1 MPNGNTAML
10 WMLLLSVYLKHCGH
24 LLVLLCNVD
33 AVHFRAH
40 VGCSFHRELSLSLL
54 KERGRKGGRGEGE
67 GGRKGGRGEGGR
79 ERKEGREG
87 RGREREK
94 GTIKQT
100 KNLRSSHQFHV
111 NHLLHEPRKKQ
122 VFQ

>member
-10 WMLLLSVYLKHCGH
+10 WMLFLSVYLKHCGH

-40 VGCSFHRELSLSLL
+40 VGSSFHRELSLSLL
-54 KERGRKGGRGEGE
+54 KGRGRKGGRGEG
-67 GGRKGGRGEGGR
+67 
-79 ERKEGREG
+79 
-87 RGREREK
+87 RGREREEGREGGEREE